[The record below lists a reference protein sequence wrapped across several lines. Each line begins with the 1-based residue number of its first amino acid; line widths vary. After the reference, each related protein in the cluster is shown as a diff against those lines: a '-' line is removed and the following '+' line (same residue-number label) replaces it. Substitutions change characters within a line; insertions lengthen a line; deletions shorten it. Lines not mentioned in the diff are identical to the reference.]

1 MKNNFK
7 LLILLLLSLSI
18 GIVSCSKD
26 NDDTLNVPSDLRI
39 QDFIWKGL
47 NLYYLWQADV
57 PDLSDNKAEN
67 QEQLNQF
74 LRTKSSPEVLFKD
87 LLYKPSSKFPAGEA
101 VDRFS
106 VLVDDYVALENL
118 FEGVTLNNGV
128 EFGLSYKPGST
139 TEIFGWVRYI
149 ISNSDAST
157 KDIRRGD
164 IFYAINNTPLTV
176 SNYQSLLQPANYTLN
191 LAEFN
196 NGAITPNGRSVALTK
211 SELTENP
218 VLYTSVIDKG
228 TAKVA
233 YLVYNGFT
241 ASFDTQLNAAFAT
254 FRAAGAT
261 HLVLDLRY
269 NSGGSVQ
276 SATRLASMITGQFN
290 GQLFAKQQW
299 NRKVEAFF
307 EKNNPDALINNFTNT
322 LGNGVAINSLNLN
335 TVYILTSRG
344 SASASELV
352 INGLKPYIN
361 VVQIGDVTTG
371 KNTGSITLYDSPD
384 FSKKNRNPNH
394 KYAMQPL
401 VIKTI
406 NKAGFGDYQNGL
418 QPNYLLRE
426 DLGNLSQLGNVNEPL
441 LSKALGI
448 ISGNGRMMQRTSGVM
463 TEEFKNSKSMKR
475 FGTEMYL
482 EEAPIG
488 AEFILGLQ

>member
-26 NDDTLNVPSDLRI
+26 NDDALNVPSDLRI

-57 PDLSDNKAEN
+57 PDLSDSKAEN

-74 LRTKSSPEVLFKD
+74 LRTKSSPEVLFND
-87 LLYKPSSKFPAGEA
+87 LLYKPSSRFPAGEA

-106 VLVDDYVALENL
+106 VLVDDYIALENL
-118 FEGVTLNNGV
+118 FEGITLNNGV

-149 ISNSDAST
+149 IPNSDAST

-191 LAEFN
+191 LADFN

-211 SELTENP
+211 TELTENP
-218 VLYTSVIDKG
+218 VLYTDVIDRG
-228 TAKVA
+228 AAKVA

-241 ASFDTQLNAAFAT
+241 ASFDAQLNTAFAT

-299 NRKVEAFF
+299 NSKVEAFF
-307 EKNNPDALINNFTNT
+307 ERNNPGALINNFTNT
-322 LGNGVAINSLNLN
+322 LGNDVAINSLNLN

-352 INGLKPYIN
+352 INGLEPYIN

-384 FSKKNRNPNH
+384 FGKNNRNPNH
-394 KYAMQPL
+394 RYAMQPL

-418 QPNYLLRE
+418 QPDYLLRE
-426 DLGNLSQLGNVNEPL
+426 DLGNLSQLGNPNEL
-441 LSKALGI
+441 LLNRALSI
-448 ISGNGRMMQRTSGVM
+448 ITGSGRIMQRNNSVI

-488 AEFILGLQ
+488 VEFILDLQ